1 MTQREAGTA
10 SYAVIHQ
17 ALNLPYVRQ
26 TPVDIAIHSPIRIEL
41 GHVVIGAPI
50 SILIASADEV
60 KPITENVP
68 MASPKNVF
76 IGVSSLMVSLSLLLP
91 HNQGPEE

>member
-1 MTQREAGTA
+1 
-10 SYAVIHQ
+10 V
-17 ALNLPYVRQ
+17 
-26 TPVDIAIHSPIRIEL
+26 